1 MDNNYL
7 ELVTSEQAKKLKAV
21 GFDWPVDYR
30 YDTKGGLCLRAHQP
44 WNFND
49 RRVATQS
56 EISAPT
62 VALALKWMRDVKG
75 LQCGVDPAPW
85 GERAEDDTPRYCG
98 HWIERVSELD
108 AYTSYSDTY
117 EAAESALLDEL
128 LTLIKETKHN
138 PHNTL

>member
-1 MDNNYL
+1 MTY
-7 ELVTSEQAKKLKAV
+7 EQAQRLKNA
-21 GFDWPVDYR
+21 GFNWPTGQSYVNR
-30 YDTKGGLCLRAHQP
+30 YEDGLGTERIILFPSTPNWPDMVRAP
-44 WNFND
+44 
-49 RRVATQS
+49 
-56 EISAPT
+56 EIS
-62 VALALKWMRDVKG
+62 LALKWMRDVKG

-128 LTLIKETKHN
+128 LNIIETDGINKKD
-138 PHNTL
+138 